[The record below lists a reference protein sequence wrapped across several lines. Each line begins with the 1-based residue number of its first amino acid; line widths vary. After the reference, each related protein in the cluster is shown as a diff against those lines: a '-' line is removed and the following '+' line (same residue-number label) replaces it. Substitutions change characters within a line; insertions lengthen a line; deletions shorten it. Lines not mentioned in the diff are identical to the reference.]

1 MSDRTENI
9 EHPGIIDRI
18 EDKRVWVSI
27 QPRSACGNCHSKSY
41 CGMAEVAEKIV
52 EVQTPGNGKTYQTGQ
67 HVIISLKKSLG
78 YRALLLGYLFPFLI
92 LMLSLILLISVT
104 RNEALAAITS
114 ILLMVPYYLLLYI
127 NREKIKSSFRFY
139 IKY

>member
-18 EDKRVWVSI
+18 EGKRVWVSI
-27 QPRSACGNCHSKSY
+27 QPQSACGNCHSKSY

-52 EVQTPGNGKTYQTGQ
+52 EVQPPDNGKTYQIGQ

-78 YRALLLGYLFPFLI
+78 YRALFLGYLIPFFI
-92 LMLSLILLISVT
+92 LLLSLILLISVT
-104 RNEALAAITS
+104 GNEALAAITS
-114 ILLMVPYYLLLYI
+114 IFLMIPYYLILYI